1 MEIDLETFSNMD
13 IDERMEFLKNGG
25 ELDNFSR
32 IIAITCSGLK
42 QCGAIISQET
52 MIDYYKRRK
61 AGLI

>member
-1 MEIDLETFSNMD
+1 MD